1 MLDYFGDAMKDT
13 LNMYAS
19 RAVMTESEI
28 NNLIKRFLDKGME
41 FAIIHDVTE
50 RTPLMVDTYY
60 STLGSDT
67 NLIDTLLGN
76 SLNEFGQ
83 IISTLDYSNMSF
95 IASKSYNNLFIVSQE
110 LLTPKC
116 CI

>member
-1 MLDYFGDAMKDT
+1 MRLFDSIGVMHNYMLDYFGDAMKDT

-95 IASKSYNNLFIVSQE
+95 IASKS
-110 LLTPKC
+110 
-116 CI
+116 